1 MKQIAILG
9 STGSIGTQTLDV
21 IRRNSKEFQVTV
33 LAANS
38 NDELLEKQ
46 IHEFNP
52 RFAVLSDESAYQ
64 RLKSRYSGATEIL
77 GGRQAFIDS
86 ATVDGVEIVVTSMT
100 GFAGLEPTVKAIKSH
115 KTIALAN
122 KETLVVAGE
131 IITKLA
137 REYNVKILPVDS
149 EHCAFFQCLNGENP
163 KSIEKLL
170 LTASGGPFRG
180 KSREDL
186 KNATIDQVLAHPTWN
201 MGKKITVDSASLVN
215 KGLEV
220 IEAKWL
226 YDVDY
231 DRIQVVVHPQSI
243 VHSMIQF
250 CDGSIIAQLATTD
263 MRLPIHYALH
273 YPNRI
278 ESDLPRLDFW
288 QMKDLTFEKP
298 DLETFRGLKFAYEV
312 GRAGG
317 TLPTTFNAAN
327 EIAVA
332 EFLKGRIKFLQIYDV
347 IEETISRRTNK
358 KNPAL
363 EDLYAEDLESREIAK
378 SILEKLK

>member
-21 IRRNSKEFQVTV
+21 IRRNSSEFQVTV

-86 ATVDGVEIVVTSMT
+86 ATVDEVEIVVTSMT

-273 YPNRI
+273 FPNRI

-298 DLETFRGLKFAYEV
+298 DIETFRGLKFAYEV

-363 EDLYAEDLESREIAK
+363 EDLFAEDLESREIAK

>member
-21 IRRNSKEFQVTV
+21 IRRNSSEFQVTV

-52 RFAVLSDESAYQ
+52 RFAILSDESAYT
-64 RLKSRYSGATEIL
+64 RLKSRYSGATQIL
-77 GGRQAFIDS
+77 GGRQSFIDS

-100 GFAGLEPTVKAIKSH
+100 GFAGLEPTVKAIQSH

-131 IITKLA
+131 IITRLA

-226 YDVDY
+226 YNVDY
-231 DRIQVVVHPQSI
+231 DRIQVVIHPQSI

-363 EDLYAEDLESREIAK
+363 EDLYAEDLESRETAK